1 MARRLLLKKNYY
13 SDEIYQ
19 EKGFDNRRAY
29 LDSLREEYGAYT
41 VTQFLNLLPS
51 SEDFDGLIT
60 SLNDYRASHN
70 LSTK

>member
-19 EKGFDNRRAY
+19 EKGFKNRRAY
-29 LDSLREEYGAYT
+29 LDSLREEYGAYI
-41 VTQFLNLLPS
+41 VTQFLNFLPS

-60 SLNDYRASHN
+60 GLDDHRAYHN
-70 LSTK
+70 PSSI